1 MSELSG
7 LHLNIENNM
16 QPLSKRKR
24 SISWGILFLIFLLVS
39 PLILYRS
46 FGYRLDDLRGVVKS
60 GGIYVHSD
68 LANTEIFV
76 DGEYFKNNG
85 VLIKNTLIQDLDPDI
100 EHKVELRKAGYH
112 DWNKILM
119 VKEGLVTESASMMIP
134 KEIETVEVLPYVDSK
149 GVATTTASIAG
160 VKLAKNAQ
168 FVQFERLFLP
178 AATTTV
184 STKGVA
190 NTKLATTTKEI
201 PEYFADL
208 GIVDPDKLKNLIVR
222 GEEVSWIENGNVLIN
237 WIGERDS
244 TPFYY
249 CFISDCVD
257 KKTLDW
263 QEEITR
269 FDFLPNK
276 NHILIVMN
284 TKGIW
289 AVEID
294 DRSERNIQPVFL
306 GEKLDFRINDN
317 NRITVLQNGIFH
329 ELRM

>member
-1 MSELSG
+1 
-7 LHLNIENNM
+7 M
-16 QPLSKRKR
+16 QPLSTKKRK
-24 SISWGILFLIFLLVS
+24 ISWAILFLIFIIVA

-60 GGIYVHSD
+60 GGVYIHSD

-76 DGEYFKNNG
+76 DGEYFRNNG
-85 VLIKNTLIQDLDPDI
+85 VLIKNTLIQDLDADV
-100 EHKVELRKAGYH
+100 EHKIEVRKDGYY
-112 DWNKILM
+112 DWNKVLS
-119 VKEGLVTESASMMIP
+119 VKEGLVTEAASMMIP
-134 KEIETVEVLPYVDSK
+134 KEIETIEVLPYVDAK
-149 GVATTTASIAG
+149 GVATTTATVAG
-160 VKLAKNAQ
+160 VKLAKNAEY
-168 FVQFERLFLP
+168 VAFEKLFSP
-178 AATTTV
+178 ATTTPAKT
-184 STKGVA
+184 SAGATTKV
-190 NTKLATTTKEI
+190 ATTTKEI
-201 PEYFADL
+201 PKYFIEL
-208 GIVDPDKLKNLIVR
+208 GIADPDKLKNLIVR
-222 GEEVSWIENGNVLIN
+222 GEEVAWLESGNVVIN

-249 CFISDCVD
+249 CYVSDCVN
-257 KKTLDW
+257 KKVLDW

-269 FDFLPNK
+269 FEFLPNK
-276 NHILIVMN
+276 THILIVMN
-284 TKGIW
+284 AKGIW